1 LQQELT
7 ISLGQCSETGR
18 KEINQDFFG
27 ALIPVQPALSL
38 KGISVVIADGISSS
52 KVSRVAAESVT
63 KSFLTDYYCTSDTW
77 TVKTSALR
85 VIRAVNSWLFADT
98 KRSIHAHDMDRGYVC
113 TFAALVLKSHMAH
126 LFHIGDS
133 RIYRLEGDSLEQL
146 TEDHRTVVSSAQS
159 YLARAIGMA
168 QTVDVDY
175 RALPLSVGDVFVL
188 ATDGVYEHISP
199 KTFSRLIRDNPDD
212 LDKAANL
219 IVKAAYENGSADNL
233 TIQIVRVET
242 LPARDACDIVARS
255 ETLPA
260 PPLLEAGQVFEGYKI
275 LRPLHA
281 NHRSHIYL
289 VQDMETGQKAALKI
303 PSIDLREDKQ
313 ALARFMMEDWIAR
326 RISSAHVLKAA
337 PQNRPHN
344 YIYTVTEY
352 IEGQTLAQWMT
363 DNPKCD
369 LETMRGIVEQIAKG
383 LRALHRK
390 EMLHQDLRP
399 ENIMIDT
406 NGTVKII
413 DFGAVRVAGVSET
426 GLPDQGS
433 DIPGTMQ
440 YTAPEYF
447 LNEAPSKTSDYFSL
461 GVIAYQMLTGR
472 LPYGAQVAKI
482 RNRAQLRKLRYIPTS
497 APDWLDAALQKMVHP
512 DPFKRYSSLSEFVA
526 DIRHPNKGFG
536 TGKATPLAQRD
547 PVKFWQVIAT
557 ILALAVVVLA
567 GRIVSLQNA
576 ETVNHRP
583 Q

>member
-1 LQQELT
+1 LQKQLT

-18 KEINQDFFG
+18 KEVNQDFFG
-27 ALIPVQPALSL
+27 ALTPVQPALSL
-38 KGISVVIADGISSS
+38 KGISVVVADGISSS

-85 VIRAVNSWLFADT
+85 VIRAANSWLFADT

-113 TFAALVLKSHMAH
+113 TFVALVLKSHMAH

-133 RIYRLEGDSLEQL
+133 RIYRLEGDSLELL

-199 KTFSRLIRDNPDD
+199 KTVSRLIRDNADD
-212 LDKAANL
+212 LDKAARL
-219 IVKAAYENGSADNL
+219 IVKAAYDNGSADNL
-233 TIQIVRVET
+233 TVQIVRVET
-242 LPARDACDIVARS
+242 LPARDAGDIVARAQI
-255 ETLPA
+255 LPA
-260 PPLLEAGQVFEGYKI
+260 PPLLEAGQEFEGYQI

-326 RISSAHVLKAA
+326 RISSAHVLKPA
-337 PQNRPHN
+337 PQIRPHN

-369 LETMRGIVEQIAKG
+369 LETMRGIVEQITKG

-482 RNRAQLRKLRYIPTS
+482 RNRTQLRKLRYIPTS
-497 APDWLDAALQKMVHP
+497 APDWLGAALQKMVHP

-536 TGKATPLAQRD
+536 TGKATPLAQRN
-547 PVKFWQVIAT
+547 PVKFWQVIAM
-557 ILALAVVVLA
+557 ILALAVIVLA
-567 GRIVSLQNA
+567 GRIVSLQNT
-576 ETVNHRP
+576 ETVNHR
-583 Q
+583 QQ